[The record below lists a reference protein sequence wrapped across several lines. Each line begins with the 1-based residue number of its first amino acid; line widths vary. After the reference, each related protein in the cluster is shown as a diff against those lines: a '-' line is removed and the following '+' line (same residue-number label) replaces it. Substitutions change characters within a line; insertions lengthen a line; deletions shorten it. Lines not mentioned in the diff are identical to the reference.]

1 MATPTSSCD
10 EVLKASSAADLFGT
24 NPARA
29 RIRYHRLA
37 SEVHPDTPGGSQ
49 EAMSRLNALWD
60 EYNSGK
66 PSNGAQKAPAEV
78 TRNGRYVVLSE
89 GDHWLVVDRVVGD
102 AVRSCNIGD
111 FASVAGDSP
120 VCTLECTSSKL
131 IAQPNGSHPAYACAK
146 DPRYGGFVTL
156 DELKDRLPGGVLQA
170 EDLAW
175 ITKRAIHLASVI
187 GKCELR
193 FVGEAR
199 DWMGVAVDE
208 HMLVVI
214 APWELE
220 PSDGSVC
227 DQRRV
232 VSSFYRCIFPAI
244 GHDYESR
251 RIERF
256 IKGTVVDTVTPGWVI
271 MDEFNELL
279 VELFGGFR
287 FHEMKLLEKS

>member
-10 EVLKASSAADLFGT
+10 EVLKAGSAADLFGT

-60 EYNSGK
+60 EYNSRK
-66 PSNGAQKAPAEV
+66 PSDGARKAPAEL

-89 GDHWLVVDRVVGD
+89 GDHWLVVDRVASDDVMP
-102 AVRSCNIGD
+102 CNLGD
-111 FASVAGDSP
+111 FIAVAGESP

-175 ITKRAIHLASVI
+175 ITKRVIHLASVI
-187 GKCELR
+187 GKCELS

-199 DWMGVAVDE
+199 DWMCVATEE
-208 HMLVVI
+208 HMLVVT

-220 PSDGSVC
+220 PSDGSVR
-227 DQRRV
+227 DQRKV
-232 VSSFYRCIFPAI
+232 VSSFYDCIWPAI
-244 GHDYESR
+244 ALDSASI
-251 RIERF
+251 RIMRF
-256 IKGTVVDTVTPGWVI
+256 IEGTVVDTVTESAQI

-287 FHEMKLLEKS
+287 FHEMRLLEKS